1 MCIDFVDQCHA
12 DDQED
17 LWVDVVQYSLR
28 HPEFLAKLLDYLGVC
43 GLQPISLIAAIDRR
57 MEIPYLR
64 LRLLRMVNPFN
75 TIPSVFPPT
84 LFLHPTH
91 CLSLPILFSI
101 HPLNLSINPPTLG
114 TPSIQS

>member
-1 MCIDFVDQCHA
+1 MCIDFVDQCNS

-64 LRLLRMVNPFN
+64 LRLLRMVRQCHV
-75 TIPSVFPPT
+75 TIT
-84 LFLHPTH
+84 LTLTIFTYSLH
-91 CLSLPILFSI
+91 IL
-101 HPLNLSINPPTLG
+101 
-114 TPSIQS
+114 